1 MSVPQVYTVG
11 YVPSSLKV
19 VEKMLCLAGVKT
31 TDVVYD
37 LGCGDGRVVIT
48 AVRDFGAKKG
58 VGIEIRR
65 DLVDK
70 AREAVFE
77 SGLVGRVEIV
87 HMDIFGVNIG
97 DADVV
102 VLYLSPTA
110 NEMLRLK
117 LERELRDGARVVAH
131 SFPVKG
137 WPPKREEIIPG
148 ARLYLYRIK
157 KG

>member
-1 MSVPQVYTVG
+1 MAVPQTYTVG
-11 YVPSSLKV
+11 YIPSSPEV
-19 VEKMLCLAGVKT
+19 VKEMLCLAGVKT

-77 SGLVGRVEIV
+77 NGLVDRVEIL
-87 HMDIFGVNIG
+87 HMDIFGVDVS

-110 NEMLRLK
+110 NQMLR
-117 LERELRDGARVVAH
+117 
-131 SFPVKG
+131 
-137 WPPKREEIIPG
+137 
-148 ARLYLYRIK
+148 
-157 KG
+157 